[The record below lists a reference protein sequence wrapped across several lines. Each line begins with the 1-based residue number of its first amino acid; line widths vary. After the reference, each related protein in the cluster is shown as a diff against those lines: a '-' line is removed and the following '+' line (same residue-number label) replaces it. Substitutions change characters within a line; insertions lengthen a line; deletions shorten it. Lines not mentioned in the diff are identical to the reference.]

1 MTVNVTVTSSASP
14 VVSSPASPPD
24 AARGLQGV
32 RRRVLYVALYEVI
45 AIAVATWGLAALTG
59 QSAAHSSVASVAA
72 SAVAVVWNLLFNW
85 VFERWES
92 RQAVRGRNV
101 RRRIAHAIGF
111 EGGLVFTLVPL
122 FAWWFNVSLWDAFVM
137 DLALIVFFLCYT
149 FVFNWGFDRV
159 FGLPAS
165 AQAAP
170 AGAAADAVPSA
181 ASTSGA
187 AHASTVDAI

>member
-1 MTVNVTVTSSASP
+1 MTVHDPVTLSVS
-14 VVSSPASPPD
+14 SSPAAP
-24 AARGLQGV
+24 GLQGV
-32 RRRVLYVALYEVI
+32 RRRVLYVTLYELI
-45 AIAVATWGLAALTG
+45 AIAVATWGLAVLTG
-59 QSAAHSSVASVAA
+59 QSAAHSGVASVAA

-85 VFERWES
+85 AFERWES
-92 RQAVRGRNV
+92 RQAVRGRSV

-122 FAWWFNVSLWDAFVM
+122 FAWWFNVSLWQAFVM

-165 AQAAP
+165 AQGSVNSQHV
-170 AGAAADAVPSA
+170 GA
-181 ASTSGA
+181 
-187 AHASTVDAI
+187 